1 MEANAVAPTLA
12 KAARI
17 WRDDAGARRDR
28 RDRPARSLVLP
39 ARCTSVEVIAFVRVP
54 VKMLRSSRLSPS
66 WSGRSSALFPKDAKR
81 RAKNEAQ
88 RLARQLLRG
97 TKYEEESLRGA
108 HSLFSHPALNQVFS
122 ESPVGADLEARNPA
136 LSDQLVNRGLVDLQQ
151 VADFFYRQD
160 FMIDFHRVHDALP
173 LLKIENAHS
182 PRTRLVKL

>member
-39 ARCTSVEVIAFVRVP
+39 ARCTRGSLLCAFP
-54 VKMLRSSRLSPS
+54 LRCSDLLDCRQA
-66 WSGRSSALFPKDAKR
+66 GRGDQALFSR
-81 RAKNEAQ
+81 RTRNAERKNEAQ

-122 ESPVGADLEARNPA
+122 ESPVGADSEARNPA
-136 LSDQLVNRGLVDLQQ
+136 LSDQLVNCGLVDLQQ
-151 VADFFYRQD
+151 VADFLYRQD